1 MGTHM
6 TESLQAYPTSKSPES
21 ARLGDVVARRRKSI
35 RLPGFDYSQPG
46 AYFITVCTRNRA
58 SILGDVTEGKLCLS
72 AAGRLAQA
80 VWEELPQHYPH
91 VHLDAWT
98 VMPNHVHGIAI
109 LKSDS
114 VDHVGA
120 DSVGPV
126 GAGLKPAPTQ
136 RHGLPEIVRAFKTF
150 SARRINAL
158 QGTAGTA
165 LWQRNYFEHVIR
177 DEAALDRIR
186 QYIADN
192 PARWHEDPEN
202 PDAVRGR

>member
-1 MGTHM
+1 MA
-6 TESLQAYPTSKSPES
+6 ESLQAYPTSTSPES

-58 SILGDVTEGKLCLS
+58 SIFGDVTEGKLCLS

-80 VWEELPQHYPH
+80 VWKELPQHYPH

-114 VDHVGA
+114 VGHVGA
-120 DSVGPV
+120 DSVDHV
-126 GAGLKPAPTQ
+126 GAGLKPAPTL

-165 LWQRNYFEHVIR
+165 LWQRNYYEHVIR

>member
-1 MGTHM
+1 MA
-6 TESLQAYPTSKSPES
+6 ESLQAYPTSTSPES

-58 SILGDVTEGKLCLS
+58 SILGDVTEGKLCLN

-120 DSVGPV
+120 
-126 GAGLKPAPTQ
+126 GLKPAPTQ

-165 LWQRNYFEHVIR
+165 LWQRNYYEHVIR

>member
-1 MGTHM
+1 MAD
-6 TESLQAYPTSKSPES
+6 SLQVYPTSRSPES
-21 ARLGDVVARRRKSI
+21 ARLGDVVTRRRKSI

-58 SILGDVTEGKLCLS
+58 SILGNVTEGKLRLS

-120 DSVGPV
+120 DSVDHV
-126 GAGLKPAPTQ
+126 GADSVG
-136 RHGLPEIVRAFKTF
+136 
-150 SARRINAL
+150 
-158 QGTAGTA
+158 
-165 LWQRNYFEHVIR
+165 HVG
-177 DEAALDRIR
+177 AT
-186 QYIADN
+186 
-192 PARWHEDPEN
+192 
-202 PDAVRGR
+202 

>member
-6 TESLQAYPTSKSPES
+6 AESLQVYPTSKSPES
-21 ARLGDVVARRRKSI
+21 ALLGDVVARRRKSI

-46 AYFITVCTRNRA
+46 AYFITVCTQNRA
-58 SILGDVTEGKLCLS
+58 SIFGDVTEGKLCLN

-114 VDHVGA
+114 VGLVGA
-120 DSVGPV
+120 DSVDHV

-165 LWQRNYFEHVIR
+165 LWQRNYYEHVIR

>member
-1 MGTHM
+1 M
-6 TESLQAYPTSKSPES
+6 
-21 ARLGDVVARRRKSI
+21 
-35 RLPGFDYSQPG
+35 PGFDYSQPG

-58 SILGDVTEGKLCLS
+58 CILGDVTEGKLRLS

-80 VWEELPQHYPH
+80 AWKELPQHYPH

-120 DSVGPV
+120 NSVGHV

-150 SARRINAL
+150 SARHINAL
-158 QGTAGTA
+158 QETVGTA
-165 LWQRNYFEHVIR
+165 LWQRNYYEHVIR
-177 DEAALDRIR
+177 DEEALDRIR

-202 PDAVRGR
+202 PDAVRRR

>member
-1 MGTHM
+1 MA
-6 TESLQAYPTSKSPES
+6 ESLQAYPTSKSPES

-114 VDHVGA
+114 V
-120 DSVGPV
+120 GP
-126 GAGLKPAPTQ
+126 
-136 RHGLPEIVRAFKTF
+136 
-150 SARRINAL
+150 RR
-158 QGTAGTA
+158 G
-165 LWQRNYFEHVIR
+165 
-177 DEAALDRIR
+177 
-186 QYIADN
+186 
-192 PARWHEDPEN
+192 
-202 PDAVRGR
+202 